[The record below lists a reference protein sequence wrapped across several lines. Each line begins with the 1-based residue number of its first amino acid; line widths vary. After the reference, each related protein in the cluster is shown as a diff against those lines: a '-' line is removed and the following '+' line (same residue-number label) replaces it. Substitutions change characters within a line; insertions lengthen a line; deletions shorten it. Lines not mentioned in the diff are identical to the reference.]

1 VVCLFNLED
10 PRQYALMAEK
20 QVMQYSARKPLTDR
34 VESATQKGYK
44 RIRQLFS
51 VHNGQTAQK
60 IGQDATIMNWRVG
73 RNTTNRDRS
82 EKGKNI
88 YGAQSNSGPAS
99 SNAGSGSQVQ
109 CFGSGERGHTSYA
122 CPQRLMNLIDLE
134 EEDVLPE
141 PTYDNYDDEEEDV
154 DRVMTAQRVEEEDCL
169 PNMSSLW

>member
-1 VVCLFNLED
+1 VVRLFNLED

-20 QVMQYSARKPLTDR
+20 QLR
-34 VESATQKGYK
+34 VQHKRVTKG
-44 RIRQLFS
+44 FD
-51 VHNGQTAQK
+51 NC
-60 IGQDATIMNWRVG
+60 
-73 RNTTNRDRS
+73 
-82 EKGKNI
+82 
-88 YGAQSNSGPAS
+88 SGPAS